1 MKLIVIAGM
10 PGSGKEELLN
20 VAVAKG
26 LPFIRM
32 GDLVREM
39 YPNRGPEDAD
49 LNLGQF
55 ASIERERHGYNIW
68 AKRALERMSGDVFLI
83 DGCRSLDEIEAYR
96 GLSDDV
102 NIVAI
107 HTSPAVR
114 YDRLVRRGRD
124 DAPKDMEEF
133 RARDFREIGWGLA
146 DAIVLSDHLIVNE
159 GTLEEFQDS
168 VNALLD
174 RMLS

>member
-10 PGSGKEELLN
+10 PGAGKEEFLN
-20 VAVAKG
+20 VAAERG
-26 LPFIRM
+26 IPFIRM

-39 YPNRGPEDAD
+39 YPNRRAEDAD

-55 ASIERERHGYNIW
+55 ASAERDRHGYNIW
-68 AKRALERMSGDVFLI
+68 AKRALERMSGDLYLI
-83 DGCRSLDEIEAYR
+83 DGCRSMDEVEAYR
-96 GLSDDV
+96 GLTDDV

-107 HTSPAVR
+107 HTSPSVR

-124 DAPKDMEEF
+124 DAPRNLEEF
-133 RARDFREIGWGLA
+133 DARDAREIGWGLA
-146 DAIVLSDHLIVNE
+146 MTIVLADNLIVNE
-159 GTLEEFQDS
+159 GTLDEFRVS

-174 RMLS
+174 RMQ